1 MQSFE
6 KGDNMSSIGN
16 VPASISKLIQAVG
29 EKTQTDNQ
37 IAFAVAG
44 KQLKASKQ
52 TGEAVVQML
61 EQVVDLQSQ
70 LANGRLDV
78 KA

>member
-1 MQSFE
+1 
-6 KGDNMSSIGN
+6 MSPVGG
-16 VPASISKLIQAVG
+16 VPPHISKLIQTAG
-29 EKTQTDNQ
+29 EQAQADSK

-44 KQLKASKQ
+44 KQIQASKQ

-70 LANGRLDV
+70 LAQGRLDI